1 MDGMIGKSLGKYQ
14 IVEQLGEGGM
24 ATVYKAYDAAL
35 ERYVAIKIIRS
46 ASLSDPLFLGRFQ
59 REARALA
66 KMDHPYILKVLDYGE
81 QDGVPYLVM
90 PFVGHGTLK
99 QYTKDRLPYDRAI
112 GMVLPI
118 AEALSYAHKRN
129 IIHRDIKPANILFG
143 ESGEP
148 ILSDFGIAKMLDAGE
163 QTQLT
168 GTGLGIGTP
177 AYMAPEQWNGV
188 ADERTDIY
196 ALGIVLYEL
205 LTSRCP
211 FQAETPA
218 AILIK
223 QVQDPLP
230 RPQMFAPDLP
240 ENVEGLIFKAL
251 AKDPSLRFQ
260 TMQEFIRAMNDVL
273 QNKAIAGGT
282 PPTMVVDP
290 NATVLA
296 QRPSIPAPVP
306 IPMVIP
312 QAAQKKKGILPIA
325 IGGGAIVVVL
335 FFVLLFT
342 TILPKLKGDNQQ
354 STRGQTQISGQVQ
367 NTPAA
372 AETSSS
378 GLFGIGGQTTDAT
391 KTPKSQSGDQSVTVI
406 DKLPEDVPVFT
417 PNNNDVMTTTQDTV
431 AMVMYSSDTEPK
443 VIQDFF
449 LTKMQANGWTLENT
463 TEMSAQNMVMYAFMK
478 DTRTVAINIYSEGSG
493 KSMIQVM
500 IDSGN

>member
-1 MDGMIGKSLGKYQ
+1 
-14 IVEQLGEGGM
+14 
-24 ATVYKAYDAAL
+24 
-35 ERYVAIKIIRS
+35 
-46 ASLSDPLFLGRFQ
+46 
-59 REARALA
+59 
-66 KMDHPYILKVLDYGE
+66 
-81 QDGVPYLVM
+81 
-90 PFVGHGTLK
+90 
-99 QYTKDRLPYDRAI
+99 
-112 GMVLPI
+112 
-118 AEALSYAHKRN
+118 
-129 IIHRDIKPANILFG
+129 
-143 ESGEP
+143 
-148 ILSDFGIAKMLDAGE
+148 
-163 QTQLT
+163 
-168 GTGLGIGTP
+168 
-177 AYMAPEQWNGV
+177 MAPEQWNGV

-230 RPQMFAPDLP
+230 RPQMYAPDVP

-273 QNKAIAGGT
+273 QNKAVVGVT

-312 QAAQKKKGILPIA
+312 QAAPKKKSALPLA
-325 IGGGAIVVVL
+325 IGGGAVLVIL

-342 TILPKLKGDNQQ
+342 TILPKLKGVTQQ
-354 STRGQTQISGQVQ
+354 STGAQTQIVGQVE
-367 NTPAA
+367 NTLT
-372 AETSSS
+372 AEETTTT
-378 GLFGIGGQTTDAT
+378 GFFGIGGQTTDAAN
-391 KTPKSQSGDQSVTVI
+391 TPEAQSGDQSITVI

-431 AMVMYSSDTEPK
+431 AMVMYSSNVEPK
-443 VIQDFF
+443 EIQDFF

-478 DTRTVAINIYSEGSG
+478 DVRTVAINIYSDGSG

-500 IDSGN
+500 IDNGN